1 MGEKKDVPLRPP
13 AQGVIDYAF
22 FHKSVPLNAWQL
34 CMMKY
39 HRISD
44 LACNAQRC
52 QQPAIDNANV
62 QDYSPD

>member
-1 MGEKKDVPLRPP
+1 M
-13 AQGVIDYAF
+13 IDYAF

-62 QDYSPD
+62 QDYSPDYGDEIKENRFKRWL